1 MALQILKRLETTTS
15 RLEKEDILG
24 EHADDPTLKTAFRLA
39 LDPLVNFYIK
49 KVPEPDASKG
59 VIQPPERLSLASAFQ
74 DMQSKICS
82 RLLRGHDARDHVAFL
97 LGCLTRDDQEVL
109 RRVIG
114 RNLKCGVSDA
124 TVEKIWPDLKLSYPC
139 MLVSPLN
146 EKTKIKFP
154 CIAQTKMDGMRF
166 NAICEK
172 GQVSYRSRAGK
183 ELELFGALDD
193 DVRYWATL
201 FDCVL
206 DGELL
211 MMGEDGRPMDRKTG
225 NGLLTKFQKGTGTAE
240 LATQIRAVVW
250 DVIPLMY
257 FREGQCLLSY
267 DERLKL
273 LGTESHGH
281 VNVARSHTV
290 RSMEDAQALY
300 QQKLAEGEEGL
311 VLKDPKGPWED
322 KRVKHQV
329 KMKAE
334 LEADMF
340 VTGVLP
346 GSGKYQGKIGA
357 LQVESADGRVKS
369 AVGTGLN
376 DDERSWDPKEFLGK
390 IVAVKY
396 NALIED
402 KKTGQK
408 SLFLPVFVEIRDD
421 KVTADIL

>member
-1 MALQILKRLETTTS
+1 MALSILKRLEATTS

-97 LGCLTRDDQEVL
+97 LGCLSRDDQEVL

-154 CIAQTKMDGMRF
+154 CMVQTKMDGMRF
-166 NAICEK
+166 NAHVQD
-172 GQVSYRSRAGK
+172 GQVSFRSRAGK
-183 ELELFGALDD
+183 ELDLTGLPIEADFKRFPEG
-193 DVRYWATL
+193 VY
-201 FDCVL
+201 

-211 MMGEDGRPMDRKTG
+211 VANCDRKTG
-225 NGLLTKFQKGTGTAE
+225 NGILTKFQKGTGK
-240 LATQIRAVVW
+240 AVDGQNIHAQLW
-250 DVIPLMY
+250 DLIENEAFFKWGAWSVEY
-257 FREGQCLLSY
+257 SKRFALLSARMSGV
-267 DERLKL
+267 EPKTIGLVP
-273 LGTESHGH
+273 TWSQ
-281 VNVARSHTV
+281 VATL
-290 RSMEDAQALY
+290 EEAQSIYMA
-300 QQKLAEGEEGL
+300 QLAKGEEGII
-311 VLKDPKGPWED
+311 LKDPKGPWQD

-334 LEADMF
+334 LEADLL
-340 VTGVLP
+340 VTGLVP

-369 AVGTGLN
+369 AVGTGLD
-376 DDERSWDPKEFLGK
+376 DDERSWDPEEFLGK
-390 IVAVKY
+390 IVSVKY
-396 NALIED
+396 NALIDD

-421 KVTADIL
+421 KKVPDTL